1 MAAKNDVTGDDI
13 QTGVVNDLYRQ
24 NFDRIFGVKEKGN
37 GDHQERSEVE
47 GLAEGVCSDGSVRS
61 EVQ

>member
-37 GDHQERSEVE
+37 GDHQERSEDARVTE
-47 GLAEGVCSDGSVRS
+47 NAGRSDSDS
-61 EVQ
+61 KDD